1 MSILVAELLVGE
13 WRPKPTANGELYEFM
28 QDRDICIYTDWSYPK
43 AEAAIYELKDIDG
56 KNILEI
62 KHPTHPIAPELYEIT
77 EIGEHYMIWEYT
89 KDDEVKRI
97 KLERYFGTDKLPK
110 EL

>member
-13 WRPKPTANGELYEFM
+13 WRPKPNAKGEWYEFM
-28 QDRDICIYTDWSYPK
+28 QNRDVCIYTDYDYPK
-43 AEAAIYELKDIDG
+43 AEPAIYELKDADG

-62 KHPTHPIAPELYEIT
+62 KHPMHPIETEVYEIA
-77 EIGEHYMIWEYT
+77 EIDEHRMVWEYT
-89 KDDEVKRI
+89 IDDEVKRI

-110 EL
+110 DL